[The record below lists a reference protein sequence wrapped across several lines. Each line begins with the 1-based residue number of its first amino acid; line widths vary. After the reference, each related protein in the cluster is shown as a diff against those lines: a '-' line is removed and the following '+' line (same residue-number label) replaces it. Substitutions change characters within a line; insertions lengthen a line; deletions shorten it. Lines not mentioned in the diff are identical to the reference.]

1 MHNLLPFTTTLLTT
15 LSAGLFF
22 AYACSVNPGL
32 HLLSDEAY
40 LTAMQH
46 INRVIQNPAFFV
58 VFMGPVVLLPWVC
71 WMQKAQ
77 PSFYW
82 WVAAAVLY
90 IVGVFG
96 ITMFGN
102 VPLNNMLEQ
111 FDISRATA
119 QDMTVMRQKFEGPW
133 GTWHWVR
140 TVASILAAGSAVR
153 AIAVL

>member
-1 MHNLLPFTTTLLTT
+1 MQNLLPFTTTLLTA

-32 HLLSDEAY
+32 HLLPDEAY

-58 VFMGPVVLLPWVC
+58 VFMGPVVLLPWVT
-71 WMQKAQ
+71 WTQKAQ

-82 WVAAAVLY
+82 WAAAAVLY

-96 ITMFGN
+96 ITLFGN

-119 QDMTVMRQKFEGPW
+119 QDMAAVRQKFEGPW
-133 GTWHWVR
+133 GAWHWVR
-140 TVASILAAGSAVR
+140 TVAAILAAGSAVW
-153 AIAVL
+153 AIAAS